1 MRRRLLSLA
10 ALPAAALVLTA
21 CAPGST
27 APSATS
33 SDSSG
38 TAAQLPVVAAFYPL
52 QFAVEQVGG
61 DRVSVTSLTAAG
73 AEPHDLELTPQQVA
87 AVSDAALVVYLK
99 GFQSSVDEAVD
110 QAGGANALD
119 AGTGIPPLAPPQGEL
134 DAAAAEGVA
143 PPAYD
148 PHVWLDP
155 TNMTR
160 IVDSVAARLSV
171 ADPAGAEEYAANAT
185 ALTAQ
190 LSALDAEWKTGTS
203 TCTSR
208 DLVVS
213 HEAFGYLAQ
222 RYGFTQVGISGLS
235 PDAEPS
241 PAKVAEVADFVR
253 ANGVRTIYYET
264 LVDPKVAQTVAAETG
279 AATAVLDPLE
289 GLAEGSSDDYLSV
302 MRTNLETVRTGQP
315 CS

>member
-1 MRRRLLSLA
+1 MRRRLLPLA
-10 ALPAAALVLTA
+10 ALAAATAVLLSA
-21 CAPGST
+21 CGSGSSSSG
-27 APSATS
+27 APSA
-33 SDSSG
+33 G
-38 TAAQLPVVAAFYPL
+38 GPLPVVAAFYPL
-52 QFAVEQVGG
+52 QYAVEQVGG

-87 AVSDAALVVYLK
+87 AVSDAGLVVYLK

-119 AGTGIPPLAPPQGEL
+119 AGAGISTLAPTQGEV
-134 DAAAAEGVA
+134 DEAKESGEA

-155 TNMTR
+155 TNMAR
-160 IVDSVAARLSV
+160 IVDAVATRLSA
-171 ADPAGAEEYAANAT
+171 ADPAGAQQYAANAA
-185 ALTAQ
+185 ALTQ
-190 LSALDAEWKTGTS
+190 KLTALDAEWKAGTA
-203 TCTSR
+203 TCANR

-213 HEAFGYLAQ
+213 HEAFGYLAK
-222 RYGFTQVGISGLS
+222 RYGLTQVGISGLA

-253 ANGVRTIYYET
+253 ANDVRTIYYET
-264 LVDPKVAQTVAAETG
+264 LVDPKVAQTVASETG

-289 GLAEGSSDDYLSV
+289 GLAEGSTDDYLSV
-302 MRTNLETVRTGQP
+302 MRANLETVRKSQP
-315 CS
+315 CT

>member
-1 MRRRLLSLA
+1 MRRRLQALA
-10 ALPAAALVLTA
+10 ALPAAALLLTA
-21 CAPGST
+21 CGSSSTASTSTAGST
-27 APSATS
+27 P
-33 SDSSG
+33 
-38 TAAQLPVVAAFYPL
+38 LPVVAAFYPL
-52 QFAVEQVGG
+52 QFAAEQVGG

-87 AVSDAALVVYLK
+87 AVSDAQLVVYLK

-119 AGTGIPPLAPPQGEL
+119 AGAGVTTIAPPQGEI
-134 DAAAAEGVA
+134 DEAKAAGEA

-148 PHVWLDP
+148 PHIWLDP

-160 IVDSVAARLSV
+160 IVDTVATRLSSV
-171 ADPAGAEEYAANAT
+171 DPAGAAQYAANAK
-185 ALTAQ
+185 ALNEK
-190 LSALDAEWKTGTS
+190 LGVLDTEWKAGTT
-203 TCTSR
+203 TCQNR

-213 HEAFGYLAQ
+213 HEAFGYLAK
-222 RYGFTQVGISGLS
+222 RYDFTQVGISGLS

-264 LVDPKVAQTVAAETG
+264 LVDPKVAETVAAETG

-289 GLAEGSSDDYLSV
+289 GLAEGSTDDYLSV
-302 MRTNLETVRTGQP
+302 MRTNLETVRKGQP